1 MDTYKQIEKVFLHS
15 PDRLVSTF
23 AVLKVDQPNSTPAKR
38 SSKPPGNK
46 PPGNTKT
53 NNKPRTVCV
62 TVARRIG
69 RPGFKAT
76 LHVLKRVGGRGEFEI
91 RKSRRLKHLVS
102 LEARHTSVDDH
113 PVCRLTFRVSG
124 VKAKRKEVLTYECAT
139 EEEQWELLG
148 VVYSFCRDHEG
159 VVPKLL
165 GVSRADLG
173 VYGEGEDD
181 ESDVDVDND
190 DNGRVGASDGERDAE
205 RVGTGE
211 AASTPVV
218 DGPAGMP
225 PSAPK
230 PSSASLL
237 TSQAIDGTSNAT
249 TKTAPAP
256 NANDKTP
263 TRSKRRQSNNNND
276 SIEAIRADIL
286 LDAIADGASSLE
298 DACVMI
304 TRERRALDDA
314 NMHELLE
321 LASVSRRVHSDVL
334 SAVSDLDDLEDAFHG
349 QFDAKLRHVPKSVI
363 DESSRYLQH
372 HRYAHDVK
380 LEALIAMTTIDPGL
394 EHVLIDSPISMKH
407 LDRIRAAFL
416 KLQGSMDA
424 LDSEDQDG
432 NVRAVRDARQHLR
445 NIHSRFI
452 VKAVGYFDGELSKA
466 ASGGGQHVYVQLHE
480 KLAAM
485 TPILELL
492 SAADAGVAK
501 EPVVAYVEMTKKL
514 LVREAK
520 DCRDAIVRMQ
530 KDGGKVSGIGKEVL
544 KAEATLLEH
553 VRAGDAVERRE
564 VLSNIK
570 GTDVSALFANT
581 TTTLVPRVANEI
593 AVIAD
598 LVEKANLT
606 SHVAGDFAAAAF
618 VAAIEPFFLGCV
630 SSVKSSR
637 GLALLDM
644 TGSVSSSQLKLSS
657 SKQSELSAMLQRV
670 LDAAAAEWESFAAE
684 MHEAIRSR
692 WKEMRSRSDIRVMP
706 FVVNTEYIAGR
717 AEAIVADW
725 VAKGGSTKTVT
736 TSTAATTST
745 GARLRGMADG
755 LYSLVLPEIFKTIEL
770 FARDHE
776 KHSDRIRIENYAFL
790 RTGLQAL
797 GAKSSGVLKSSSDEA
812 AKRRD
817 SAVKA
822 YVSRALTQS
831 LLLAPLAG
839 SEQLAGD
846 ELRAVFADPSA
857 VETALRFVTKTI
869 QRDFGGESYLVRVVW
884 DRVHARIVQ
893 ALESLANDGE
903 MMDRAQRVRGILLKL
918 KF

>member
-23 AVLKVDQPNSTPAKR
+23 AVLKVDQPNPTPAKR
-38 SSKPPGNK
+38 SK
-46 PPGNTKT
+46 PPGNTKA
-53 NNKPRTVCV
+53 NSKPRTVCV

-113 PVCRLTFRVSG
+113 PVCGLTFRVSG

-181 ESDVDVDND
+181 ESDVDVVDDDD
-190 DNGRVGASDGERDAE
+190 DNGRVSASDGERDAE
-205 RVGTGE
+205 RDVERDGTGE
-211 AASTPVV
+211 AASTP
-218 DGPAGMP
+218 
-225 PSAPK
+225 K
-230 PSSASLL
+230 PSSAPLL
-237 TSQAIDGTSNAT
+237 PSQAIDGTSKTT

-263 TRSKRRQSNNNND
+263 TRSKRRQSNNNDND
-276 SIEAIRADIL
+276 NGNIEAIRADIL

-321 LASVSRRVHSDVL
+321 LASVSRRIHSDVL

-349 QFDAKLRHVPKSVI
+349 QFDATLRHVPKSVVE
-363 DESSRYLQH
+363 ESSRYLQH
-372 HRYAHDVK
+372 HRSTNAHDVK

-416 KLQGSMDA
+416 KLQGSMGA
-424 LDSEDQDG
+424 LDSENQDG

-452 VKAVGYFDGELSKA
+452 VKAVGYFDGELNKA

-492 SAADAGVAK
+492 CAADAGVAK
-501 EPVVAYVEMTKKL
+501 ERVVAYVEMTKKL

-520 DCRDAIVRMQ
+520 DCRDAIVRIQ

-581 TTTLVPRVANEI
+581 TTKLVPRVANEI

-606 SHVAGDFAAAAF
+606 SHVAGDFAAASF
-618 VAAIEPFFLGCV
+618 VAAIEPFFSGCV

-692 WKEMRSRSDIRVMP
+692 GKEMRSRSDIRVMP

-725 VAKGGSTKTVT
+725 VAKGGSTKTV
-736 TSTAATTST
+736 TTST

-812 AKRRD
+812 ANRRD
-817 SAVKA
+817 SAIKA

-857 VETALRFVTKTI
+857 VETALRFLTKTV

-903 MMDRAQRVRGILLKL
+903 MMDRAVRVRGILANLKL
-918 KF
+918 